1 MDKREERSRSKKAIL
16 GVVLA
21 VVMVAMI
28 GSTVAYCY
36 GSKYNIIVPLGGP
49 QIVLIGQDLEFQ
61 GNWSRIPPVVYRYV
75 SGNLENTYTAT
86 LKEGKYYFY
95 NVNWPTRG
103 SFFVNSGA
111 GFRNY
116 DAVLYVEDPKMP
128 LKLKVQDK
136 EVSSIDQG
144 TDLNVD
150 VDGINLFY
158 LDKVDLEIM
167 GPDGQVSEKNG
178 VSFTNITVGALK
190 SFTGDGAIN
199 TSKWDEGSY
208 TFQIKINH
216 PDYACGLDAQSAKR
230 ELTIVKGTVQIKA
243 DTTEV
248 PELAVVQLKVTGVAG
263 HNITLKSDPLSKNAY
278 FPAGLDD
285 NPCDTTTN
293 EFTDTID
300 DDGTRHY
307 AVEFNDAGAY
317 TIKVTDL
324 DEKDSYDTVDIT
336 VTDKKVVFDVP
347 DTVIIGQQFKIGGT
361 VNIGDTV
368 DIAVE
373 GEIVENLNDAVIGE
387 NGEFRVGID
396 TSSPDAPSAF
406 QIPGSVRLNA
416 YIDRRGGPGNIGA
429 NEKSDGSAAILMIRG
444 KLTAELSTYNVAQ
457 GGEFLITGTA
467 PSAKSVDIL
476 IVAPKGFRAS
486 NIEGG
491 MQMHYTS
498 RQVSNTTDSF
508 YKRIN
513 VGNDVDTG
521 KYLVMVLSSGGDS
534 VWGKNGHLEL
544 YNPNDPS
551 NPETA
556 LGQYNITTG
565 TQEEMLEIV
574 EDLVFLSDDLLWID
588 IVHVEPPY
596 MRLDSIVDVTIG
608 EPLGVSGTTNR
619 EEGYTIVVTVKGPVE
634 LASVV
639 VNVEKGRFNAVFE
652 TSNAVPGTYTVKAD
666 DGDGNTDTATAN
678 IPAALTPA
686 TMRLHKSWNFVS
698 VPKKLAVGNSTFEH
712 VFGLVNT
719 SGHSIFFYDVKEG
732 WTAVNST
739 EKVMPLRGY
748 WVYSAET
755 TLVHLTY
762 DTYPL
767 RTPPTRQLYKGWN
780 AIGFSDTL
788 PTDTNS
794 VLTSI
799 ERSWAYLIGF
809 DEAEQDYESAIINND
824 ETGGVH
830 DEDNLMQPMKGYWV
844 YVTEDRELAG
854 IGL

>member
-1 MDKREERSRSKKAIL
+1 M
-16 GVVLA
+16 
-21 VVMVAMI
+21 
-28 GSTVAYCY
+28 
-36 GSKYNIIVPLGGP
+36 
-49 QIVLIGQDLEFQ
+49 
-61 GNWSRIPPVVYRYV
+61 
-75 SGNLENTYTAT
+75 
-86 LKEGKYYFY
+86 
-95 NVNWPTRG
+95 
-103 SFFVNSGA
+103 
-111 GFRNY
+111 
-116 DAVLYVEDPKMP
+116 
-128 LKLKVQDK
+128 
-136 EVSSIDQG
+136 
-144 TDLNVD
+144 
-150 VDGINLFY
+150 
-158 LDKVDLEIM
+158 
-167 GPDGQVSEKNG
+167 
-178 VSFTNITVGALK
+178 
-190 SFTGDGAIN
+190 
-199 TSKWDEGSY
+199 
-208 TFQIKINH
+208 
-216 PDYACGLDAQSAKR
+216 
-230 ELTIVKGTVQIKA
+230 KGTVQIKA
-243 DTTEV
+243 DTIKV
-248 PELAVVQLKVTGVAG
+248 SELTVVQLKVTGVAG
-263 HNITLKSDPLSKNAY
+263 HKIRVTADPASKNAY

-285 NPCDTTTN
+285 NPMDKETQW
-293 EFTDTID
+293 FTDTID
-300 DDGTRHY
+300 ADGTRHY

-336 VTDKKVVFDVP
+336 VTDKNVVFYVP
-347 DTVIIGQQFKIGGT
+347 DTVVIGQQFKIGGT
-361 VNIGDTV
+361 VNIGDTA

-373 GEIVENLNDAVIGE
+373 GEIVEKLNDVVIGE
-387 NGEFRVGID
+387 NGEFWVGID

-429 NEKSDGSAAILMIRG
+429 NEKNDGSAAILMIRG
-444 KLTAELSTYNVAQ
+444 ELTAELSTYNVAQ

-498 RQVSNTTDSF
+498 RPVSSTADSF

-513 VGNDVDTG
+513 VGDDVDTG
-521 KYLVMVLSSGGDS
+521 KYLVMVLSSGGDG
-534 VWGKNGHLEL
+534 VWGKNGYLEL

-551 NPETA
+551 DPETA
-556 LGQYNITTG
+556 LGQYNLTTR
-565 TQEEMLEIV
+565 TQEGMLEIV
-574 EDLVFLSDDLLWID
+574 EDQTFLSDDLLWID
-588 IVHVEPPY
+588 RVNVELLY
-596 MRLDSIVDVTIG
+596 VSLDPIVDVTIG
-608 EPLGVSGTTNR
+608 EPLEVRGTTNR
-619 EEGYTIVVTVKGPVE
+619 EEEYTIVVTVKGPVE
-634 LASVV
+634 LAPRTAT
-639 VNVEKGRFNAVFE
+639 VEKGTFKATFE
-652 TSNAVPGTYTVKAD
+652 TSSAVPGTYTVKAD

-678 IPAALTPA
+678 ILAALTPA

-698 VPKKLAVGNSTFEH
+698 VPKKLAVGNNTFEQ

-719 SGHSIFFYDVKEG
+719 SGHSSFFYDVKEG

-739 EKVMPLRGY
+739 EEVMPLRGY
-748 WVYSAET
+748 WIYSAET

-830 DEDNLMQPMKGYWV
+830 DEDNLMQPMTGYWI
-844 YVTEDRELAG
+844 YVTEDCELAG